1 MKIIRAYKRELDP
14 NNRTRTLLSKNAG
27 VSRFAYNW
35 SLYRRIER
43 FNTQED
49 KEKFTNAKNEL
60 KYLVKIKKQ
69 EFPWMLEVSNRSVE
83 SAIRDL
89 DRAFS
94 NFWKNRKQNVG
105 FPKFKKKGVS
115 VDSFRLYGSIKP
127 LSRYIQ
133 LPKLGKIRLKEKIEK
148 ITGRITSATVSRV
161 ADRWYVSLLV
171 EEEIEEPKPIEG
183 RTVGVDLGIN
193 TFAVVSDDTEID
205 SPRPLKKLEK
215 KLKKVQKAKDRKE
228 KGSKN
233 RRKAVLQLARIHRKI
248 ANIRSDFLHRISTE
262 LTKTKATIVVEDLN
276 VKGMMKNHHLAKNI
290 SDQGWGMFV
299 RLLGYKAGWYGSELV
314 KADRWFASSKICHNC
329 DYRLKKLPLHI
340 REWTC
345 PQCNTHHFR
354 DKNASINLEQYP
366 LKYKQSHECQGTLM
380 PVEVPLAAELGNSRS
395 TSYVSVKQEAGL
407 DESLVNPV
415 NDV

>member
-14 NNRTRTLLSKNAG
+14 NNRTKTLLSKNAG
-27 VSRFAYNW
+27 ASRFAYNW
-35 SLYRRIER
+35 SLARRIER

-49 KEKFTNAKNEL
+49 KEKFTNSKQEL
-60 KYLVKIKKQ
+60 KELVKIKKN

-94 NFWKNRKQNVG
+94 NFWKNHKFGIG

-133 LPKLGKIRLKEKIEK
+133 LPKLGKIRLKEKFDK
-148 ITGRITSATVSRV
+148 ITGRITSATIKRV
-161 ADRWYVSLLV
+161 ADRWYVFLLV

-183 RTVGVDLGIN
+183 RIVGIDLGIN
-193 TFAVVSDDTEID
+193 TFAVVSDGTEIL

-215 KLKKVQKAKDRKE
+215 KLNKAQKAKDRKE

-233 RRKAVLQLARIHRKI
+233 RRKAVLTVARIHRKI

-262 LTKTKATIVVEDLN
+262 LTKTKSTIVVEDLN
-276 VKGMMKNHHLAKNI
+276 VRGMMKNHRLAKSI
-290 SDQGWGMFV
+290 SDQGWGIFV
-299 RLLGYKAGWYGSELV
+299 RFLEYKSNWYGSSLI
-314 KADRWFASSKICHNC
+314 KADKWFASSKICHKC

-345 PQCNTHHFR
+345 PQCGVHHKR
-354 DKNASINLEQYP
+354 DKNASTNLELYG
-366 LKYKQSHECQGTLM
+366 LKQSHECQGTLM
-380 PVEVPLAAELGNSRS
+380 PVEVPMAAELGENSRS
-395 TSYVSVKQEAGL
+395 TSYVSVKQEAG
-407 DESLVNPV
+407 SGFQVNPV
-415 NDV
+415 NDG

>member
-14 NNRTRTLLSKNAG
+14 NNRTKTLLSKNAG
-27 VSRFAYNW
+27 ASRFAYNW
-35 SLYRRIER
+35 SLARRIER

-49 KEKFTNAKNEL
+49 KEKFTNSKQEL
-60 KYLVKIKKQ
+60 KELVKIKQQ

-94 NFWKNRKQNVG
+94 NFWKNHKSSGIG
-105 FPKFKKKGVS
+105 FPRFKKKGVS

-161 ADRWYVSLLV
+161 ADRWYVFLLV

-183 RTVGVDLGIN
+183 RIVGIDLGIN
-193 TFAVVSDDTEID
+193 SFAMVSDDTEIE

-215 KLKKVQKAKDRKE
+215 KLNKAQKAKDRKE
-228 KGSKN
+228 KCSKN

-276 VKGMMKNHHLAKNI
+276 VKGMMKNHRLAKSI

-299 RLLGYKAGWYGSELV
+299 RFLEYKTGWYGSELLF
-314 KADRWFASSKICHNC
+314 ADRWFASSKICHNC

-345 PQCNTHHFR
+345 PQCGTPHKR
-354 DKNASINLEQYP
+354 DKNASINLEFYP
-366 LKYKQSHECQGTLM
+366 LKYKQSHKCWGTLM
-380 PVEVPLAAELGNSRS
+380 PVEVPMAAELGENSRS
-395 TSYVSVKQEAGL
+395 TSYGSLKQEAGSGFS
-407 DESLVNPV
+407 DKSR
-415 NDV
+415 